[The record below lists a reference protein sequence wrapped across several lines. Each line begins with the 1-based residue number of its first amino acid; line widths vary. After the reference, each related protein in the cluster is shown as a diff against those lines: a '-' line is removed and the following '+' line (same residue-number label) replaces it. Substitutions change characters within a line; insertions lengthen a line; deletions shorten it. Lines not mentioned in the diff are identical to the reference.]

1 MEKPKSAEIVVWF
14 VVGAF
19 LGVAIYG
26 AVKGRFNAA
35 FIAIP
40 VVFLILL
47 IAARRKRSQVPSQR
61 APNEKL

>member
-1 MEKPKSAEIVVWF
+1 MDKPKSAEIVLWF

-26 AVKGRFNAA
+26 AIKGRFNAA

-40 VVFLILL
+40 LVFLILL
-47 IAARRKRSQVPSQR
+47 VAARRKRSHVPSQR
-61 APNEKL
+61 APNEKV